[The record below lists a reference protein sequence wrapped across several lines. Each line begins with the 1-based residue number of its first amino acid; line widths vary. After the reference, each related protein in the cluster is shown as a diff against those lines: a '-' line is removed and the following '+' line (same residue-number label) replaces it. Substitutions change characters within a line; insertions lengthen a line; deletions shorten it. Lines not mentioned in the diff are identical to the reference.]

1 MPETITDAQLV
12 QKTLINPDEYA
23 LIIDRFEGPLERYIM
38 RITHADH
45 EDVEELLQT
54 IFIKAYRSLNGFDT
68 RLKLSSWLYRIAHN
82 VCVDYLRKNSKKT
95 HMSLDAEDE
104 YSQALI
110 ESIASEDNV
119 SLYLAT
125 EEQKRSVRN
134 IIQRLPDKYRTVIIL
149 FFAEGKSYDEISDI
163 LQIPVNSV
171 GTLLNRAKKH
181 FLALSQEPQFSH
193 LFTYV

>member
-1 MPETITDAQLV
+1 MSETITDAQLV

-82 VCVDYLRKNSKKT
+82 VCVDYLRKNSKKN

-119 SLYLAT
+119 SLYLVT

-134 IIQRLPDKYRTVIIL
+134 IIQRLPEKYRTVIVL
-149 FFAEGKSYDEISDI
+149 FFAEGKSYEEISDI

-171 GTLLNRAKKH
+171 WTLLSRAKKH

>member
-1 MPETITDAQLV
+1 MSETITDAQLV
-12 QKTLINPDEYA
+12 QKALKNPEEYA
-23 LIIDRFEGPLERYIM
+23 GIIDRFEAPLERYIA
-38 RITHADH
+38 RLTRADH

-54 IFIKAYRSLNGFDT
+54 IFIKAYRSLNGFDI

-119 SLYLAT
+119 SLYLVT
-125 EEQKRSVRN
+125 EEQKKSVHS
-134 IIQRLPDKYRTVIIL
+134 IIQQLPEKYRTVIIL
-149 FFAEGKSYDEISDI
+149 FFAERKSYDEISDI

-171 GTLLNRAKKH
+171 GTLMSRAKKH

>member
-1 MPETITDAQLV
+1 MSETITDAQLV

>member
-1 MPETITDAQLV
+1 MSETITDAQLV
-12 QKTLINPDEYA
+12 QKTLKNPDEYA
-23 LIIDRFEGPLERYIM
+23 RIIDRFEAPLERYIE
-38 RITHADH
+38 RITRADH

-54 IFIKAYRSLNGFDT
+54 IFIKAYRSLNGFDI

-95 HMSLDAEDE
+95 HISLDAEDE

-119 SLYLAT
+119 SLYLVT
-125 EEQKRSVRN
+125 EEQKKSVRN
-134 IIQRLPDKYRTVIIL
+134 IIQRLPEKYRTVVIL

-171 GTLLNRAKKH
+171 
-181 FLALSQEPQFSH
+181 
-193 LFTYV
+193 

>member
-1 MPETITDAQLV
+1 MSETITDAQLV

-134 IIQRLPDKYRTVIIL
+134 IIQRLPDKYRTVIII
-149 FFAEGKSYDEISDI
+149 FFAEGKSYDEVSDI

>member
-1 MPETITDAQLV
+1 MSETITDAQLV

-23 LIIDRFEGPLERYIM
+23 LIIDRFEAPLERYIV

-82 VCVDYLRKNSKKT
+82 VCVDYLRKNSKKN

-119 SLYLAT
+119 SLYLVT

-134 IIQRLPDKYRTVIIL
+134 IIQRLPEKYRTVIVL

-171 GTLLNRAKKH
+171 GTLLSRAKKH